1 MSIRFKFS
9 FMIFVLLTSV
19 FINISFI
26 YLLEK
31 YSSNKLL
38 AVNNTH
44 EIIIATN
51 KLISHINDAETGQ
64 RGYLL
69 TQNLEYLEPYH
80 IGKRDLFIVLE
91 FLTKQV
97 QDEEQKENLENLKK
111 LITEKFSDMQKTID
125 LGKNNHFDEAINY
138 VKRGIGKNYM
148 DQVKAMTAKFIY
160 RENFLL
166 QTRKGN
172 YKSNRVTIMTL
183 MYVELTFI
191 ILFSL
196 LAWVIVSKSFFEP
209 LKLLVNS
216 TKKVESGEKID
227 IKEITTQDE
236 MGYLIAN
243 FYKMHEKI
251 IEREEHLSH
260 IATHDTLTSLLNREK
275 LYEYLDT
282 SLQNANDTNTQT
294 YVLFMDL
301 NKFKIINDT
310 FGHEAGDLM
319 LQTAAKR
326 FKSILREEDELF
338 RIGGDEFLIVIQ
350 NIIEQSQIDVII
362 KKLLDTT
369 IEPINYSTHK
379 MKLSV
384 SIGISSYPDTANN
397 KEELIKSADIAMYEA
412 KKNRKEH
419 FLYFDKSMMR
429 RESDKI

>member
-1 MSIRFKFS
+1 
-9 FMIFVLLTSV
+9 MIFVLLTSV

-38 AVNNTH
+38 AVNDTH
-44 EIIIATN
+44 EIIIASN
-51 KLISHINDAETGQ
+51 KLISLINDAETGQ

-97 QDEEQKENLENLKK
+97 QDEEQKENLKNLKK

-125 LGKNNHFDEAINY
+125 LGKNNQFDEAINY

-148 DQVKAMTAKFIY
+148 DQVKAVTAKFIY

-172 YKSNRVTIMTL
+172 YQSNRVTIMTL

-196 LAWVIVSKSFFEP
+196 LAWFIVSKSFFEP

-227 IKEITTQDE
+227 INEITTQDE

-251 IEREEHLSH
+251 IERENHLSH
-260 IATHDTLTSLLNREK
+260 IATHDTLTSLANRVK

-362 KKLLDTT
+362 KKLLDSTF
-369 IEPINYSTHK
+369 EPINYNTHK
-379 MKLSV
+379 MELSV

-412 KKNRKEH
+412 KKNSEEN
-419 FLYFDKSMMR
+419 FAYFNKSMMR
-429 RESDKI
+429 RKSDKI

>member
-1 MSIRFKFS
+1 
-9 FMIFVLLTSV
+9 
-19 FINISFI
+19 
-26 YLLEK
+26 
-31 YSSNKLL
+31 
-38 AVNNTH
+38 
-44 EIIIATN
+44 
-51 KLISHINDAETGQ
+51 
-64 RGYLL
+64 
-69 TQNLEYLEPYH
+69 
-80 IGKRDLFIVLE
+80 
-91 FLTKQV
+91 
-97 QDEEQKENLENLKK
+97 
-111 LITEKFSDMQKTID
+111 
-125 LGKNNHFDEAINY
+125 
-138 VKRGIGKNYM
+138 
-148 DQVKAMTAKFIY
+148 
-160 RENFLL
+160 
-166 QTRKGN
+166 
-172 YKSNRVTIMTL
+172 

-196 LAWVIVSKSFFEP
+196 LAWVIISKSFFEP

-251 IEREEHLSH
+251 IEREEYLSH

-350 NIIEQSQIDVII
+350 NIIEQSQIDAII

>member
-125 LGKNNHFDEAINY
+125 LGKNNQFNEAINY

-148 DQVKAMTAKFIY
+148 DQVKAITAKFIY

-209 LKLLVNS
+209 LKLLLNS

-227 IKEITTQDE
+227 INEVTTQDE

-251 IEREEHLSH
+251 LEREEHLSH

-419 FLYFDKSMMR
+419 FIYFDKSMMK

>member
-38 AVNNTH
+38 AVNDTH
-44 EIIIATN
+44 EIIIASN

-80 IGKRDLFIVLE
+80 IGKRDLFIVLA

-97 QDEEQKENLENLKK
+97 QDEEQKENLKNLKK

-125 LGKNNHFDEAINY
+125 LGKNNQFDEAINY

-148 DQVKAMTAKFIY
+148 DQVKAVTAKFIY

-196 LAWVIVSKSFFEP
+196 LAWFVVSKSFFEP

-227 IKEITTQDE
+227 INEITAQDE

-251 IEREEHLSH
+251 IEREEHLSY
-260 IATHDTLTSLLNREK
+260 IATHDTLTSLPNRVK

-310 FGHEAGDLM
+310 FGHEAGDLI
-319 LQTAAKR
+319 LQTVAKR
-326 FKSILREEDELF
+326 FKSILRYEDELF

-362 KKLLDTT
+362 KKLLDSTL
-369 IEPINYSTHK
+369 EPINYNTHK
-379 MKLSV
+379 MEVSV

-412 KKNRKEH
+412 KKNSEEH
-419 FLYFDKSMMR
+419 FRYFDKSMMR

>member
-38 AVNNTH
+38 AVNNTNG
-44 EIIIATN
+44 IIIAAN

-80 IGKRDLFIVLE
+80 LGKRDLFIVLE

-97 QDEEQKENLENLKK
+97 KDQEQTENLKNLKK
-111 LITEKFSDMQKTID
+111 LITKKFSDMQKTID
-125 LGKNNHFDEAINY
+125 LGQNNQFDEAINY

-148 DQVKAMTAKFIY
+148 DQVKAATTKFIY

-172 YKSNRVTIMTL
+172 YQSNRTTIMTL
-183 MYVELTFI
+183 MYVELTFV

-196 LAWVIVSKSFFEP
+196 LSWFIISKSFFEP

-216 TKKVESGEKID
+216 TKKVESGEKIN
-227 IKEITTQDE
+227 INEITTQDE

-251 IEREEHLSH
+251 MEREEHLSYT
-260 IATHDTLTSLLNREK
+260 ATHDTLTSLPNREK
-275 LYEYLDT
+275 LYEYLDN

-310 FGHEAGDLM
+310 LGHEAGDLI

-350 NIIEQSQIDVII
+350 NIIEQSQIDGII
-362 KKLLDTT
+362 KKLLHTT
-369 IEPINYSTHK
+369 IEPINYKTHK
-379 MKLSV
+379 MELSV
-384 SIGISSYPDTANN
+384 SIGISSYPDTANT

-412 KKNRKEH
+412 KKNSEQQFK
-419 FLYFDKSMMR
+419 YFDKSMMK

>member
-38 AVNNTH
+38 AVNDTH
-44 EIIIATN
+44 EIIIASN
-51 KLISHINDAETGQ
+51 KLISLINDAETGQ

-97 QDEEQKENLENLKK
+97 QDEEQKENLKNLKK

-125 LGKNNHFDEAINY
+125 LGKNNQFDEAINY

-148 DQVKAMTAKFIY
+148 DQVKAVTAKFIY

-172 YKSNRVTIMTL
+172 YQSNRVTIMTL

-196 LAWVIVSKSFFEP
+196 LAWFIVSKSFFEP

-227 IKEITTQDE
+227 INEITTQDE

-251 IEREEHLSH
+251 IERENNLSH
-260 IATHDTLTSLLNREK
+260 IATHDTLTSLANRVK

-362 KKLLDTT
+362 KKLLDSTF
-369 IEPINYSTHK
+369 EPINYNTHK
-379 MKLSV
+379 MELSV

-412 KKNRKEH
+412 KKNSEEN
-419 FLYFDKSMMR
+419 FAYFNKSMMR
-429 RESDKI
+429 RKSDKI

>member
-38 AVNNTH
+38 AVNDTH
-44 EIIIATN
+44 EIIIASN
-51 KLISHINDAETGQ
+51 KLISLINDAETGQ

-97 QDEEQKENLENLKK
+97 QDEEQKENLKNLKK

-125 LGKNNHFDEAINY
+125 LGKNNQFDEAINY

-148 DQVKAMTAKFIY
+148 DQVKAVTAKFIY

-172 YKSNRVTIMTL
+172 YQSNRVTIMTL

-196 LAWVIVSKSFFEP
+196 LAWFIVSKSFFEP

-227 IKEITTQDE
+227 INEITTQDE

-251 IEREEHLSH
+251 IERENHLSH
-260 IATHDTLTSLLNREK
+260 IATHDTLTSLANRVK

-362 KKLLDTT
+362 KKLLDSTF
-369 IEPINYSTHK
+369 EPINYNTHK
-379 MKLSV
+379 MELSV

-412 KKNRKEH
+412 KKNSEEN
-419 FLYFDKSMMR
+419 FAYFNKSMMR
-429 RESDKI
+429 RKSDKI